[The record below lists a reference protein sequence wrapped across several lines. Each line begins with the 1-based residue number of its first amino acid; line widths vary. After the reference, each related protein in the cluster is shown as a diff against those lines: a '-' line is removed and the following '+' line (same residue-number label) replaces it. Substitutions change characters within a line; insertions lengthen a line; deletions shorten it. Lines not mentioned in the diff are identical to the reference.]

1 MKFGK
6 IHRQTVE
13 TRMPQWRDHCVD
25 YKALKKAIKKQ
36 MAAGVQGKSWLKHQ
50 RAISRAILLTRSSIP
65 VPCRTNAGGGRGGLH
80 TTSRHSRR
88 EGE

>member
-1 MKFGK
+1 MTFQFDDFIHKASVVSDGTSFLKPAGRAAKRPLRQQATQPSAMKFGK

-36 MAAGVQGKSWLKHQ
+36 MAAGVQGKTGT
-50 RAISRAILLTRSSIP
+50 A
-65 VPCRTNAGGGRGGLH
+65 
-80 TTSRHSRR
+80 
-88 EGE
+88 

>member
-50 RAISRAILLTRSSIP
+50 RAISPAILLTRTPPSLTLQDERRRRSRRP
-65 VPCRTNAGGGRGGLH
+65 SHNFWTL
-80 TTSRHSRR
+80 TSR
-88 EGE
+88 G

>member
-36 MAAGVQGKSWLKHQ
+36 MAAGVQGKTGT
-50 RAISRAILLTRSSIP
+50 A
-65 VPCRTNAGGGRGGLH
+65 
-80 TTSRHSRR
+80 
-88 EGE
+88 

>member
-1 MKFGK
+1 MTFQFDDFIHKASVVSDGTSFLACGARGQAPSPPAAATQPSAMKFGK

-36 MAAGVQGKSWLKHQ
+36 MAAGVQGKTGT
-50 RAISRAILLTRSSIP
+50 A
-65 VPCRTNAGGGRGGLH
+65 
-80 TTSRHSRR
+80 
-88 EGE
+88 